1 MKNPLLAQ
9 ALFSALIHAEIAVW
23 NRLEH
28 ELWATP
34 NAATLGRFLTLKTIA
49 AAAPHAVRINDIAVA
64 QHITLSAAS
73 RLVDRLVTDGLV
85 DREPDPT
92 DRRATALRI
101 TDEGRI
107 RLDASSVV
115 FERAVHDLVEDFD
128 PDVISSLTDSLTRLA
143 VTAESAFSSA
153 SRTPAANKRSRS
165 RAITRP
171 ALSH

>member
-1 MKNPLLAQ
+1 MKDPALPQ

-34 NAATLGRFLTLKTIA
+34 NAATLGRFLTLRTID
-49 AAAPHAVRINDIAVA
+49 AAAPRTVRINDIAAA

-73 RLVDRLVTDGLV
+73 RLVDRLVADGLV

-101 TDEGRI
+101 TDEGRT

-115 FERAVHDLVEDFD
+115 VNRAVHDLVADLD
-128 PDVISSLTDSLTRLA
+128 PDVMSSLTDSLTRLA
-143 VTAESAFSSA
+143 ITAESAFSST
-153 SRTPAANKRSRS
+153 SRTPAANTHGRG

>member
-107 RLDASSVV
+107 RLNASSII
-115 FERAVHDLVEDFD
+115 FERAVKKELLWKK
-128 PDVISSLTDSLTRLA
+128 PSKIST
-143 VTAESAFSSA
+143 SADTTF
-153 SRTPAANKRSRS
+153 P
-165 RAITRP
+165 
-171 ALSH
+171 